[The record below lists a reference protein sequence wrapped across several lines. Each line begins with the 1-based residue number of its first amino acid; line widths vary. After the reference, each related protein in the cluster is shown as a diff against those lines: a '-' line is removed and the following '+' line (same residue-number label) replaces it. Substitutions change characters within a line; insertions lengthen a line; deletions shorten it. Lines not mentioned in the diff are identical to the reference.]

1 MLADGK
7 MKLVL
12 ALLVSAGAMELS
24 ADNFKTEVFE
34 SGKNAFV
41 KFLAPWCAPP
51 SRQRAPVARRIAPA
65 GRVCEGAGHLVGGR
79 PARAALGVAARRAH
93 RATER
98 LFLRKLCWRRP
109 WLRRPPG
116 R

>member
-1 MLADGK
+1 VEAALLADGK

-41 KFLAPWCAPP
+41 KFLAPW
-51 SRQRAPVARRIAPA
+51 
-65 GRVCEGAGHLVGGR
+65 
-79 PARAALGVAARRAH
+79 
-93 RATER
+93 
-98 LFLRKLCWRRP
+98 
-109 WLRRPPG
+109 
-116 R
+116 